1 MKTLTMETAAE
12 TGIRRPLLC
21 SECEGEMVWMVE
33 ITRSHPFGTGYE
45 VLACEECGVEGDR
58 KWTGF

>member
-1 MKTLTMETAAE
+1 MTAAE

-45 VLACEECGVEGDR
+45 VLTCEECGVEGDR